1 MNNRIIKLKLK
12 KQLKKFKKYHF
23 MIVNKSNKFKKKIK
37 MKIEWNS
44 KINRQM
50 KMKMTNKIN
59 KKIKMKK
66 LLQEKQL
73 NNFIY
78 HFRLNH
84 LLEF

>member
-1 MNNRIIKLKLK
+1 
-12 KQLKKFKKYHF
+12 

-66 LLQEKQL
+66 LL
-73 NNFIY
+73 
-78 HFRLNH
+78 
-84 LLEF
+84 